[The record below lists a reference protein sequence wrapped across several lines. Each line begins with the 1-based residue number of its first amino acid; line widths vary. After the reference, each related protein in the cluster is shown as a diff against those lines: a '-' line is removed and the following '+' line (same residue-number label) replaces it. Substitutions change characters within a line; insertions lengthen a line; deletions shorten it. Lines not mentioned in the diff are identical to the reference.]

1 MSDSED
7 SSKKPSTTGL
17 GALAALVNNP
27 LVEGELQQTEHIPI
41 GLSTSYNNDDSNNED
56 SDRKTNELINELQS
70 ESIIPDD
77 DNILPRSSNA
87 SGRLITDQDSSTPN
101 ITDSSSDHVNQGPAR
116 SMSESVLIDHHN
128 PAEQPSTLPVQQYE
142 NSTDEDDTSDL
153 SSGQKGAK
161 NANTVNNLSQQEQ
174 ENNTNRTFDRDSVR
188 SIKESNDDGER
199 SSSATKNNHLDET
212 TRFIAASPKP
222 SVSRIPSTSSK
233 RSQSMVIQ
241 QSKSPVTDEKASSSS
256 RITSPQTTKNDTDIL
271 TANQSSPSNN
281 HEDEPPTMASTS
293 SSRRESVNKTDLQQT
308 SRPSSAM
315 KSNVNDNKSESST
328 TQLNNDFATT
338 NEQSK
343 LIKSGEQLQ
352 IPTNETDNAHVNS
365 LPPTSENNRKS
376 STESSVSNK
385 KMIDGDAASS
395 KSRRSSNASQQ
406 QKLNLSSSRKGSNAS
421 EQKVSNNRESI
432 TSEKKSIIQQN
443 SSDDQ
448 EKKSSSKSSS
458 RKPSLVEQQ
467 RNASRRESQQQL
479 SSSRRTSTSKQEQII
494 STDNKGSRRVSTDV
508 DVPVRTSAKQIN
520 SSTVTTSSEN
530 NQTSQATKQIH
541 IPPLQLTD
549 DDASSSR
556 PQSPNV
562 VQLAEHNPIAPKTR
576 KQNTNEQKKKEQHRS
591 NSADS
596 LNYIPLVDDASI
608 DSASDVNTGSGRKQP
623 QRIKSKKINVETNT
637 DQRADFQAD
646 TRHISKKQQELTS
659 QKPSKGTKPSSD
671 QHQPKIRRTTTT
683 TERTSTTT
691 TPDTDRDTN
700 TRRVQRSNK
709 ETNNNNDPVNVN
721 VTVLVKNIDDED
733 SNRTSLVSTKQ
744 KPQKNQEALQSSANV
759 ERHTQSDT
767 EQIITEKQRKRRR
780 PKRVSRK
787 TQTQECIF
795 RRMER
800 EQHDELRPVND
811 TDKNIQT
818 RKSQLCPKSKSPK
831 KHPTYISTDA
841 FKIEE
846 ILPKQFP
853 HSQQN
858 PSKTSMVARSNSPQ
872 NGKLLILR
880 PTLPFHHTDAV
891 NVQRICLQYAIDLIP
906 SENKLNDSPYAQR
919 HKPLTVKQPEQTNS
933 LPMIRSSSS
942 LTGNTSINKSNTKD
956 KTVSG
961 RVDDRTYQRKNG
973 GAV

>member
-7 SSKKPSTTGL
+7 SSKKASTTGL

-27 LVEGELQQTEHIPI
+27 LVEGALQQTETVPI

-56 SDRKTNELINELQS
+56 SDSKTNELSNELQS

-87 SGRLITDQDSSTPN
+87 SDRLITDQDRSTPN
-101 ITDSSSDHVNQGPAR
+101 ITDSSLNHVNQGPVR

-128 PAEQPSTLPVQQYE
+128 PAEQPSTLPVLQDE
-142 NSTDEDDTSDL
+142 NSADEDDTSDL
-153 SSGQKGAK
+153 SSGRKIAK
-161 NANTVNNLSQQEQ
+161 NTNTTNNLSQQEQ
-174 ENNTNRTFDRDSVR
+174 ENNTDRTFDRDSIR
-188 SIKESNDDGER
+188 SIKESNDDTER

-212 TRFIAASPKP
+212 TRFTAASPKP

-233 RSQSMVIQ
+233 QSQSMVIQ
-241 QSKSPVTDEKASSSS
+241 RPKSPLTGEKAS
-256 RITSPQTTKNDTDIL
+256 
-271 TANQSSPSNN
+271 
-281 HEDEPPTMASTS
+281 S
-293 SSRRESVNKTDLQQT
+293 SSRRESVNKTDPQQT
-308 SRPSSAM
+308 SRSSSAM

-328 TQLNNDFATT
+328 TQLNNDLATT

-352 IPTNETDNAHVNS
+352 IPTNETDNAHINS
-365 LPPTSENNRKS
+365 PPPTSEKNRKT

-395 KSRRSSNASQQ
+395 KSRRSSNTSQQ
-406 QKLNLSSSRKGSNAS
+406 QKLNLNSSRKGSNAS
-421 EQKVSNNRESI
+421 EQKVSSNRASI
-432 TSEKKSIIQQN
+432 TSEKKSTIQQN

-448 EKKSSSKSSS
+448 EKKSPSKSSS

-467 RNASRRESQQQL
+467 PNA
-479 SSSRRTSTSKQEQII
+479 SSRRTSTSKQEQII
-494 STDNKGSRRVSTDV
+494 STDNEGSRRVSTDV
-508 DVPVRTSAKQIN
+508 DVPVRTSAKQII
-520 SSTVTTSSEN
+520 SSARTTPREN
-530 NQTSQATKQIH
+530 NQTSQATQQIH

-549 DDASSSR
+549 DDVPSSR

-562 VQLAEHNPIAPKTR
+562 VQLAEHNIITPKTR
-576 KQNTNEQKKKEQHRS
+576 KRNEQKKKEQHRS

-608 DSASDVNTGSGRKQP
+608 DSASDVNTGSVRKQP
-623 QRIKSKKINVETNT
+623 QRIKSKKIDVETST
-637 DQRADFQAD
+637 DQRVDYKAD
-646 TRHISKKQQELTS
+646 TRHISKKQQESTS
-659 QKPSKGTKPSSD
+659 QKPSKGIKPSSG

-691 TPDTDRDTN
+691 PDTDLDTN
-700 TRRVQRSNK
+700 ARRVQRSNK
-709 ETNNNNDPVNVN
+709 KTDDNDDAVNVN
-721 VTVLVKNIDDED
+721 VTVLVKNINDED
-733 SNRTSLVSTKQ
+733 SNQTSLVSTKQ
-744 KPQKNQEALQSSANV
+744 KPQKNQEALQSSADF

-767 EQIITEKQRKRRR
+767 EQIITEKQKKRRR

-880 PTLPFHHTDAV
+880 PTLPFHHTNAV
-891 NVQRICLQYAIDLIP
+891 NIQRICLQYAIDLIP

-919 HKPLTVKQPEQTNS
+919 HKPLTVKQPEQANN

-942 LTGNTSINKSNTKD
+942 LTGNTSINKPNTKD

-961 RVDDRTYQRKNG
+961 RVEDRTYQRKNG